1 MSNKLLILS
10 CDKWT
15 FADEKTGEVKSGVSI
30 WSLSN
35 YRQDS
40 DKEKGLKP
48 QKISSDPSFFDLL
61 KGVQLPALVEPNFTI
76 LPGAQGASSVRLVG
90 FKNPVPVKI
99 FG

>member
-10 CDKWT
+10 CDKWN
-15 FADEKTGEVKSGVSI
+15 FQDEKTGEVKSGVSI

-35 YRQDS
+35 YRQDT
-40 DKEKGLKP
+40 DREKGLKP

-61 KGVQLPALVEPNFTI
+61 KGLTLPILVDPSYTI

-90 FKNPVPVKI
+90 FKNPQPVKI
-99 FG
+99 FN